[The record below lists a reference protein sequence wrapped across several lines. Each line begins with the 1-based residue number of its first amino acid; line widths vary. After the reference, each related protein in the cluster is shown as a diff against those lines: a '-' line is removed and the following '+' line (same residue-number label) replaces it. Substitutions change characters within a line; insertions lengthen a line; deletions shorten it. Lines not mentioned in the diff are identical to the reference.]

1 MGKEGVVNENRTIEE
16 LERFRRLIADLDNES
31 DFDDKMDVLI
41 RLKKA
46 INDAFEDKLISEQ
59 MYRDYQE
66 VFDNHRR
73 GMELHP
79 QDLQEI
85 VSRHLNQVGDVIDQ
99 MTKSITLDTN
109 AVETQEEE
117 DSEEYLQA
125 IKDAMERYANAY
137 AAGEHNGALSA
148 VDKFSEIGDT
158 IKKAVSENK
167 LTHVTADELIG
178 PLQEMKDNLFDKAK
192 QNEAYD
198 LFQQIITEKMSRQKE
213 NQNQNAEEK
222 PDNTTGSVLGNI
234 IDGVARGLSAI
245 NQKIEERA
253 KAAADEHDEQ
263 QAQQSQTPS
272 APQESTLKKKQQNI
286 DVYSEKPKDLMARE
300 DKVQKKDPQTKEE
313 ALWKLKDLWSELNR
327 ARQDWVENQTVDRL
341 KKSNDLWT
349 KFHEALRNPLLEDF
363 VQEYDSVKGPL
374 VNGLKNYDV
383 IQQKIDRAIQKAQ
396 SERHAEEHDG
406 QQKKDAQNKSPLSPE
421 QIEQFESLKEEFLRR
436 YHRAQVYHRNFQSK
450 DWPVSAP
457 FWENTVG
464 AMEPLANMF
473 KGLDLKEVTDTKQLE
488 DLARQW
494 GKTMADMSQVYNWL
508 DNQRAYDGA
517 KYTDDVAYDDVWGNR
532 DELDDA
538 AKQFFTGIGLNQQQG
553 KETPKKEYVKP
564 ETKVEQKQPE
574 PKQPQEEI
582 KTAPVPETPHDTV
595 DGKKQEKKD
604 VAQEPEDVLKRE
616 DKVQEEVV
624 SQEKPQEKQNTN
636 EAAIA
641 RLRQIVDMF
650 DRQNS
655 DESFKKMMFALK
667 EVADSKMVPDEMV
680 DAYRAIFENVK
691 KHGNTERGIFDLST
705 ELYNQI
711 DELQNPE
718 DYRVASEENTPKKPE
733 KVMTHEDVAQKESDL
748 KPKSDKEIEQQTE
761 VREDMMVRKDARP
774 GNVDE
779 KDKKQQVQHKIDNFT
794 NGNQKVLDMDNK
806 RENSK
811 KELNQA
817 ALAAYRRRVLEGRG
831 TSNV

>member
-1 MGKEGVVNENRTIEE
+1 MNKHKTVEELEEIYDLIAKFKEFINSGDQFEAMGAEMNLRDAIEKAYDDGIISENMHNDYLQLLDGYERDELPERLEEKTNENINIVEQADDKIAKSLDLGERADENVEHNVDSKTDLQYIKDVMNQYWHERDDKEGV
-16 LERFRRLIADLDNES
+16 
-31 DFDDKMDVLI
+31 
-41 RLKKA
+41 
-46 INDAFEDKLISEQ
+46 
-59 MYRDYQE
+59 
-66 VFDNHRR
+66 
-73 GMELHP
+73 
-79 QDLQEI
+79 
-85 VSRHLNQVGDVIDQ
+85 
-99 MTKSITLDTN
+99 
-109 AVETQEEE
+109 
-117 DSEEYLQA
+117 
-125 IKDAMERYANAY
+125 
-137 AAGEHNGALSA
+137 LSA
-148 VDKFSEIGDT
+148 VDKFTEIGDA
-158 IKKAVSENK
+158 IKKSLEEK
-167 LTHVTADELIG
+167 KISRMTAAELME
-178 PLQEMKDNLFDKAK
+178 PLREIKDNMCDINRENDALDRFD
-192 QNEAYD
+192 EILD
-198 LFQQIITEKMSRQKE
+198 
-213 NQNQNAEEK
+213 
-222 PDNTTGSVLGNI
+222 
-234 IDGVARGLSAI
+234 
-245 NQKIEERA
+245 
-253 KAAADEHDEQ
+253 
-263 QAQQSQTPS
+263 
-272 APQESTLKKKQQNI
+272 KK
-286 DVYSEKPKDLMARE
+286 LARE
-300 DKVQKKDPQTKEE
+300 DERDSQNQQQDQQYNNTGGVLGK
-313 ALWKLKDLWSELNR
+313 ALNILAK
-327 ARQDWVENQTVDRL
+327 RL
-341 KKSNDLWT
+341 
-349 KFHEALRNPLLEDF
+349 
-363 VQEYDSVKGPL
+363 
-374 VNGLKNYDV
+374 
-383 IQQKIDRAIQKAQ
+383 
-396 SERHAEEHDG
+396 ERTEPKTNAKTDAVAEEHDG

-494 GKTMADMSQVYNWL
+494 STTMAGMAQVYNWL
-508 DNQRAYDGA
+508 DNQRADDGT
-517 KYTDDVAYDDVWGNR
+517 KYTDYLALDDVWDNMDR
-532 DELDDA
+532 LDDVA
-538 AKQFFTGIGLNQQQG
+538 GRFFAELGLNQQQG

-604 VAQEPEDVLKRE
+604 VAQEPEDVMKREDKVQDSKKRRSVEEVMQEKMDAQNRDRALDLLRDKIDNLGLITTNDMSSDRRFDMSVAEFQLLLDEAEKNHIPQELAETLRHMNRYAYGDEQSYVNDLRREVDKYYNRLEERKPNQEKEDGKKQEKKDVAQESEDALKRE

-779 KDKKQQVQHKIDNFT
+779 KDKKQQVQHRIDNFT